1 MGDGTSRL
9 DGYLSALRSRL
20 RGLPDAEVSDI
31 VEELRSHVR
40 DSATAGGEL
49 VEMEVLAVL
58 ERLGTPED
66 LASQYVTDSLLLR
79 AGRSRSPWLLLK
91 TISRWAT
98 VSVAGAFALL
108 GLLTGYALAVS
119 LALTAAVKPFAPDRA
134 GLWWGDGEAF
144 SLHIGLGGGPAGQ
157 GVELLGWWIVPLGLA
172 AGAGCFWLT
181 MRYGRWCVRR
191 FRHPPLSRSSRAPE
205 GI

>member
-1 MGDGTSRL
+1 MGDGASRL

-31 VEELRSHVR
+31 VEELRSHIR
-40 DSATAGGEL
+40 DSATARGEL

-58 ERLGTPED
+58 QRLGTPEG

-91 TISRWAT
+91 TLARWAT
-98 VSVAGAFALL
+98 MSVAGASALL

-119 LALTAAVKPFAPDRA
+119 LALTAVVKPFAPDRA
-134 GLWWGDGEAF
+134 GLWWATEDGF
-144 SLHIGLGGGPAGQ
+144 SLHIGLGGGPAEQ

-181 MRYGRWCVRR
+181 MRYGRWCIRR
-191 FRHPPLSRSSRAPE
+191 FRRPPLAPRA
-205 GI
+205 GT